1 MTEAGLVVPLKHL
14 RHKRNVKGGPTA
26 HSQLKGAAM
35 SNEPSCASLADEIR
49 STSVQL
55 HWFTLKPGAEQN
67 QTAEYLSLLLH
78 NMREHGEDVSVQP
91 PLIGD

>member
-1 MTEAGLVVPLKHL
+1 
-14 RHKRNVKGGPTA
+14 
-26 HSQLKGAAM
+26 M

-55 HWFTLKPGAEQN
+55 HWFTLKPGAEQKCLVLAERLQN